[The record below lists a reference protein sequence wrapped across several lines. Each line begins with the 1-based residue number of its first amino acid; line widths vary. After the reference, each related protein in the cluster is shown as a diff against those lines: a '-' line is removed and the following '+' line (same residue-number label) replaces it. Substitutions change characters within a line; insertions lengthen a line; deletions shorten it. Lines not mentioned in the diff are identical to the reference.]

1 MSTDDY
7 DIEKTLSGAIAN
19 VLRHEIIAGK
29 WKANE
34 KLKTERLKERFS
46 VSSAT
51 VRDALF
57 VLMSEYLVTL
67 EGQKG
72 FRVAPMSLADA
83 QELAKTRAVVEAAA
97 LEESLQAGDDKWE
110 ALITAEY
117 YLLAKAEERMRCD
130 PISSIDEY
138 EKTNDRFHEAL
149 VSASSS
155 ERMKKMRRMFFQEA
169 KRYRRM
175 VALSSE
181 VVIIHDKE
189 EHEKIFNACIQRNVG
204 LAKSLI
210 ADHVQSSIRGLTKD
224 CFKDKPSTAEII
236 KLRGTAA

>member
-1 MSTDDY
+1 MNTHDY
-7 DIEKTLSGAIAN
+7 DIARTLSSAIAN
-19 VLRHEIIAGK
+19 VLREEIIDGK
-29 WKANE
+29 WRANE

-51 VRDALF
+51 IRDALF

-67 EGQKG
+67 EDQKG

-83 QELAKTRAVVEAAA
+83 EDLARTRVVVESAA
-97 LEESLQAGDDKWE
+97 LEESIRAGDEKWE

-117 YLLAKAEERMRCD
+117 YLLAKAEERMRHD
-130 PISSIDEY
+130 PVASIGEY
-138 EKTNDRFHEAL
+138 EKSNERFHEAL

-155 ERMKKMRRMFFQEA
+155 ERLKKMRRMFFQEA
-169 KRYRRM
+169 KRYRWM

-181 VVIIHDKE
+181 TVIIHDKE

-204 LAKSLI
+204 QAKDLI
-210 ADHVQSSIRGLTKD
+210 AGHVQSSIRGLTKD
-224 CFKDKPSTAEII
+224 SFRDKPKTAEII
-236 KLRGTAA
+236 RIKGAA